1 MKKVLFLGIAL
12 MVIIGCGTQVE
23 KIDPARK
30 AFEEAYKAKMDFPET
45 YEFLKMEKLD
55 SATYQDIL
63 NTRKNYLDRMS
74 FAFDQEDYDKLSKVQ
89 NNLADT
95 AMNVATYLYKFIVKG
110 TYPMIGE
117 ATPEIFVVMTS
128 DYQIVESNILESEVT
143 LHHYTLLPG
152 YKEIVMGL

>member
-1 MKKVLFLGIAL
+1 MKKVLFLSIAL

-95 AMNVATYLYKFIVKG
+95 AMNVATCSGKCCAPREPSPNSSSASASIPSGGASF
-110 TYPMIGE
+110 
-117 ATPEIFVVMTS
+117 
-128 DYQIVESNILESEVT
+128 
-143 LHHYTLLPG
+143 
-152 YKEIVMGL
+152 

>member
-1 MKKVLFLGIAL
+1 MKKVLFLSIAL

-95 AMNVATYLYKFIVKG
+95 ECCYL
-110 TYPMIGE
+110 
-117 ATPEIFVVMTS
+117 FV
-128 DYQIVESNILESEVT
+128 
-143 LHHYTLLPG
+143 
-152 YKEIVMGL
+152 

>member
-1 MKKVLFLGIAL
+1 MKKVLFLSIAL

-110 TYPMIGE
+110 NYPMIGE